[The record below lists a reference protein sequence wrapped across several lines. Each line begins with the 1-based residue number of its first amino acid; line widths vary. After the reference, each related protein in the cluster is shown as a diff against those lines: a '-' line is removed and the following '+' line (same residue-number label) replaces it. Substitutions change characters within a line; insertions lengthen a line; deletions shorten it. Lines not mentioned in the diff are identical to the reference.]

1 MLVCPY
7 SFLYLCV
14 QDKNI
19 HYNKMLESNQKVF
32 EDIKERYYF
41 EPIKQNFERKVKEVG
56 IEKAI
61 SYLTEI
67 MQNSTKEVEKI
78 IQERIKSGEI
88 KDASQTRK
96 AVAGNGFQG
105 LVAYVLIYLQNEGL
119 INKDLA
125 ITLKPKNHKLIEDYA
140 TIQVGDDVQK
150 PDVDLMIYHAIKL
163 EKAPVLIFSMKTS
176 LRERAGQTYKWKL
189 LMDIA
194 TSKDC
199 TQVKQKYNLS
209 FEIKA
214 DFKVGFITTN
224 FYDEI
229 TQPQQI
235 GMLNFFDFVY
245 LTKIGNFKSP
255 IKEFSAVVSDLNTMY
270 K

>member
-1 MLVCPY
+1 
-7 SFLYLCV
+7 
-14 QDKNI
+14 
-19 HYNKMLESNQKVF
+19 MLETNQKVF
-32 EDIKERYYF
+32 KDVEGRYYF
-41 EPIKQNFERKVKEVG
+41 DPIKKNFEKKVKEVG
-56 IEKAI
+56 AEKAI

-67 MQNSTKEVEKI
+67 MQSSTAEVEKI
-78 IQERIKSGEI
+78 IQKRIKSGEI
-88 KDASQTRK
+88 NDASQTRK

-105 LVAYVLIYLQNEGL
+105 LVAYALIFLQSEGL
-119 INKDLA
+119 INKDLV
-125 ITLKPKNHKLIEDYA
+125 ITLKPKKHKLIEDYA

-150 PDVDLMIYHAIKL
+150 PDVDLMIYHNKKL
-163 EKAPVLIFSMKTS
+163 EKAPVLIFSIKTS

-199 TQVKQKYNLS
+199 MQIKQKYGLS
-209 FEIKA
+209 FEVKA
-214 DFKVGFITTN
+214 DFRVGFITTN

-245 LTKIGNFKSP
+245 LTKSGKFKSP
-255 IKEFSAVVSDLNTMY
+255 INEFSKIVSDLKTLY

>member
-1 MLVCPY
+1 
-7 SFLYLCV
+7 
-14 QDKNI
+14 
-19 HYNKMLESNQKVF
+19 
-32 EDIKERYYF
+32 
-41 EPIKQNFERKVKEVG
+41 
-56 IEKAI
+56 
-61 SYLTEI
+61 
-67 MQNSTKEVEKI
+67 
-78 IQERIKSGEI
+78 
-88 KDASQTRK
+88 
-96 AVAGNGFQG
+96 
-105 LVAYVLIYLQNEGL
+105 
-119 INKDLA
+119 
-125 ITLKPKNHKLIEDYA
+125 
-140 TIQVGDDVQK
+140 
-150 PDVDLMIYHAIKL
+150 
-163 EKAPVLIFSMKTS
+163 
-176 LRERAGQTYKWKL
+176 
-189 LMDIA
+189 MDIA